1 MHYQKDSLWTIL
13 NMKWSEEEL
22 EDKIW
27 MIHVSSFDV
36 PITDQNSVVKNARV
50 SNSRIHRNFKSWRG
64 EIKKN
69 NDAILHRRQVQRGNG
84 GLLLKWGRK

>member
-1 MHYQKDSLWTIL
+1 
-13 NMKWSEEEL
+13 
-22 EDKIW
+22 
-27 MIHVSSFDV
+27 MIHVTSFDV

-64 EIKKN
+64 EIRKN

-84 GLLLKWGRK
+84 GLVLKWGRK